1 MRSDPLRGKVKNGSP
16 LDDAKGVVKDSAQD
30 LLSRNLK
37 RRMLMMLF
45 ISNILCQDIQ
55 LYFRKEK
62 SAHAAAIASCIVYN
76 LRICSGQRLN
86 SYDNP

>member
-45 ISNILCQDIQ
+45 QIS
-55 LYFRKEK
+55 YARTF
-62 SAHAAAIASCIVYN
+62 
-76 LRICSGQRLN
+76 N
-86 SYDNP
+86 SISVKRNQPMQQP